1 LSLTL
6 LEEPAVRQQ
15 IARFS
20 VASYR
25 QMVES
30 GLLPEQTELMQGVI
44 VYQMTKSPDHNYF
57 VTGIY
62 ELLRPIIPSGTLI
75 LRENSLSAG
84 DSELEPDIMVVAGPL
99 SRYRSENPET
109 ALLVVEVSRSSL
121 QFDRV
126 KANLYARQE
135 IAEYWIIDIEEQQ
148 IEIYGQPTAAGYQTQ
163 RISPFASPVPVF
175 GQALHIS
182 ELL

>member
-1 LSLTL
+1 MRSLVL
-6 LEEPAVRQQ
+6 DYPAVSERLYRMSLEE
-15 IARFS
+15 
-20 VASYR
+20 YR
-25 QMVES
+25 HLVS
-30 GLLPEQTELMQGVI
+30 AGLLSEATELIEGLV
-44 VYQMTKSPDHNYF
+44 VEQMTKSPDHNYF

-62 ELLRPIIPSGTLI
+62 ELLRPCIPLGTLI

-109 ALLVVEVSRSSL
+109 ALLVVEVSRGSL

-126 KANLYARQE
+126 KANLYARQQ
-135 IAEYWIIDIEEQQ
+135 IPEYWIIDIEEQQ
-148 IEIYGQPTAAGYQTQ
+148 IEIFGQPSAAGYQAQ
-163 RISPFASPVPVF
+163 RISPFASPVLVF
-175 GQALHIS
+175 GHPLQIS